1 MGYLFDSDV
10 LSAMVAVRPN
20 LEVVK
25 RLSAVPLEE
34 QNTSAI
40 NVGEM
45 LFGAMRRK
53 HVGLLQRIESLIEIL
68 SVVPFD
74 ESAARIY
81 AHLRVGLEVA
91 GTPLA
96 EADLRIAA
104 TALAHN
110 LTLVT
115 GNERHFR
122 RIAGLT
128 IENWLR

>member
-1 MGYLFDSDV
+1 MFDSDV

-20 LEVVK
+20 LEVVS
-25 RLSAVPLEE
+25 RLSAVPLGE

-53 HVGLLQRIESLIEIL
+53 NAGLLERVETLVEIL
-68 SVVPFD
+68 AIIPFD

-81 AHLRVGLEVA
+81 AELRVALEVA
-91 GTPLA
+91 GTPLD

-104 TALAHN
+104 TALAN
-110 LTLVT
+110 DLTLVT